1 MCSEPLRTEHALAR
15 RVLAWARGACRPE
28 FLSDLPALQ
37 AGGAPV
43 LMVTLRLGNRAWVER
58 EEGLVAV
65 LRALGEEFPGLVAV
79 VDGMNAFNHRSGS
92 HRLMSV

>member
-1 MCSEPLRTEHALAR
+1 
-15 RVLAWARGACRPE
+15 
-28 FLSDLPALQ
+28 
-37 AGGAPV
+37 
-43 LMVTLRLGNRAWVER
+43 MVTLRLGNRAWVER